1 MKNLFRGYSKY
12 VLALFVL
19 ISTLSLTSLIGDGI
33 FLRPAAAEAE
43 IPQFAGILDGSH
55 PLIRSAI
62 EVQKRHTERLMAI
75 AGILGTGISVGP
87 DGQPIIKV
95 FASRTG
101 IQRIPLSL
109 EALPVQVEVTGMIMA
124 YVDPTARFD
133 RPAPIGVSTGHP
145 TITAGTIGAR
155 VTDGTTVYALSNNH
169 VYAAENDANIGDS
182 AIQPGDAD
190 GGQDPADR
198 IGELADYEPIN
209 FSGGDNV
216 LDAAI
221 AAVDFDDF
229 DGDGSSEWGVGI
241 STPSDGYGIPS
252 SETTPASVGLLVQK
266 YGRTTGWTHGE
277 VAEINVTVDVCYES
291 LFGIFCIKSARFVNQ
306 IGISPGEFSDGGDSG
321 SLIVTDDAAKSPV
334 GLLFAGG
341 DTRTFANPIDLVLER
356 FNVTIDTGTTDTPPS
371 AAIVNPTNGSVVSGS
386 VTVQVDA
393 SDDNDADGS
402 LIVEVSIDGG
412 AYQVTTY
419 NVASGFYEF
428 DWDTSAEL
436 DGLHTIDSRATD
448 SADNTAN
455 AAQITITTDNVD
467 EPPTANI
474 VNPSDGSTVSG
485 NVTIQVGASDDRDA
499 EGTLVVEVSIDGG
512 PYQDAGYNN
521 STDYYELSWDTSV
534 EVDGSYT
541 IDARATDSGDGTTDV
556 AQISVTVDNSVSAM
570 HVGDLDGTSS
580 SGGFIWSAEVMVTVH
595 ETDHTNPV
603 ANASV
608 SGSWSTGFGGTT
620 SCTTDANGQ
629 CSVSRP
635 FIWTGNSITF
645 SVSDVTHTSLTYNSA
660 ENHDPDGDSD
670 GTVINISRP

>member
-1 MKNLFRGYSKY
+1 MKKLFHCSSKY
-12 VLALFVL
+12 VLALLVL
-19 ISTLSLTSLIGDGI
+19 IFTLSLTSLIGDGI

-43 IPQFAGILDGSH
+43 IHKLAGILDGRH

-101 IQRIPLSL
+101 IQGIPLIL

-124 YVDPTARFD
+124 YADPTARFD
-133 RPAPIGVSTGHP
+133 RPTPIGVSTGHP
-145 TITAGTIGAR
+145 DITAGTIGAR
-155 VTDGTTVYALSNNH
+155 VTNGTIVYALSNNH

-190 GGQDPADR
+190 GGQDPVDR

-229 DGDGSSEWGVGI
+229 DGDGNSEWGVGI
-241 STPSDGYGIPS
+241 STPSDGYGTPS
-252 SETTPASVGLLVQK
+252 SETTQASVGLLVQK

-277 VAEINVTVDVCYES
+277 VAELNVTVDVCYEP
-291 LFGIFCIKSARFVNQ
+291 FFIFCLKSARFVNQ

-321 SLIVTDDAAKSPV
+321 SLIVTDDAAKRPV

-371 AAIVNPTNGSVVSGS
+371 AAIVNPTNDSVVSDF
-386 VTVQVDA
+386 VTIQVDA
-393 SDDNDADGS
+393 SDDNDAEGT

-419 NVASGFYEF
+419 NTDSGFYEF

-436 DGLHTIDSRATD
+436 DGSHTIDARATD
-448 SADNTAN
+448 SADNITN
-455 AAQITITTDNVD
+455 ASQVTITTDNVD

-485 NVTIQVGASDDRDA
+485 NVTIQVDASDDRDA
-499 EGTLVVEVSIDGG
+499 EGTLVVKVSIDEGT
-512 PYQDAGYNN
+512 PMAAGYNG
-521 STDYYELSWDTSV
+521 SSGYYELSWDTST
-534 EVDGSYT
+534 ETDGLHT
-541 IDARATDSGDGTTDV
+541 IDASATDSGYETTDA

-580 SGGFIWSAEVMVTVH
+580 GGGFIWSAEVTVTVH

-620 SCTTDANGQ
+620 SCTTDASGQ

-635 FIWTGNSITF
+635 YIWTGNSITF

-660 ENHDPDGDSD
+660 ENNDPDGDSD